1 MIIFSKRHKKLI
13 DQNILNI
20 VLGKHLRRRVYRT
33 LSEFVGYIVET
44 SRNGSTYNTN
54 TFEVVKNEY
63 LKLTGEE
70 YLMAYVEDDYKKVD
84 DMEMFILGT
93 KPYHVLDIIEIFS
106 KQITPDQIIDFI
118 SEINEIFRTEE
129 SPLRFIEDEFVL
141 LDSDFLESEINSK
154 AIQLLNKGGFEK
166 AYLDFRNARRKLSS
180 NDFDGCIVDTNNA
193 IESLLKKI
201 LNKDINRQKDLKKE
215 LIKTGFIPDYFEGFI
230 EHFDKLLQDAF
241 SIANKTSRHG
251 KKDISKGKNRVDKHI
266 ATFVLNLVG
275 TLIVFISEKHINN
288 LKND

>member
-20 VLGKHLRRRVYRT
+20 VLSKHLRRRVYRT

-44 SRNGSTYNTN
+44 ARNGLTYNTN

-84 DMEMFILGT
+84 DMEMFILET

-106 KQITPDQIIDFI
+106 KQITPDQITDFI
-118 SEINEIFRTEE
+118 LEINEIFRTEE
-129 SPLRFIEDEFVL
+129 TPLRFIEDEFVL

-180 NDFDGCIVDTNNA
+180 NDFDGCIVDANNA

-201 LNKDINRQKDLKKE
+201 LDKDINRQKDLKKE

-251 KKDISKGKNRVDKHI
+251 KKDIQKGKNRVDKHI